1 MLVYSVMGPLVT
13 AFGKRKKQSLLQNKT
28 KLTHKY
34 VGVVYFGL
42 SFMTAKYNM
51 LYAYVPRFEG
61 GGKLWSYLYHPFMA
75 GVLLFQLTML
85 GILSVSVSGAL
96 IIFSWYL
103 F

>member
-1 MLVYSVMGPLVT
+1 M
-13 AFGKRKKQSLLQNKT
+13 RKF
-28 KLTHKY
+28 

-85 GILSVSVSGAL
+85 GILSVNVSGAL

>member
-1 MLVYSVMGPLVT
+1 M
-13 AFGKRKKQSLLQNKT
+13 RKF
-28 KLTHKY
+28 

-61 GGKLWSYLYHPFMA
+61 GGKLWSYLYHPYMA

-85 GILSVSVSGAL
+85 GILSVNVSGSSNHIL
-96 IIFSWYL
+96 FYIF
-103 F
+103 